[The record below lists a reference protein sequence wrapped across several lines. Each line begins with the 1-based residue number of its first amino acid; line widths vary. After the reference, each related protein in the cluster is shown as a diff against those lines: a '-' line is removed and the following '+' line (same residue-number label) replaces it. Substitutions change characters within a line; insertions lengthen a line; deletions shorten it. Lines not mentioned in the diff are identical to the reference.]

1 MDNTPSILITDDDL
15 EFRETLR
22 GVLEPVGYRTLLAG
36 DGEEA
41 VQIVRSQEVHLILL
55 DMHMP
60 KLTGLEV
67 VQLIRQF
74 RAVLPFILMS
84 ANLDENVVREAQ
96 RLHAASV
103 LPKPVSHR
111 QVRLAVQGALRFAFN
126 WPEWDEMQP

>member
-1 MDNTPSILITDDDL
+1 MDTPSILITDDDL

-41 VQIVRSQEVHLILL
+41 VDIVRSQEVHLILL

-103 LPKPVSHR
+103 LPKPVSHQ
-111 QVRLAVQGALRFAFN
+111 QVRLAVRGALRFAFN
-126 WPEWDEMQP
+126 WPGWDETQP